1 MFLRSK
7 NFKIMLISILIAL
20 ALGEG
25 LLQFAL
31 PSENEYR
38 MWLPHMQF
46 TFEPDSSVIGGIHG
60 ASQFSINSEG
70 LRSAEINPSAKL
82 KILAIGGSTTIDMML
97 DQNET
102 WTTLLQRNL
111 QQTLGSAWI
120 GNAGKNG
127 LNSFHHID
135 QIKVLLQQFPQCNTV
150 LIFMGV
156 NDLQVTL
163 VRGKHTAGDSLERY
177 NKIFPVVPRQHF
189 PLYQQSGYWRL
200 AGMLKRKWIP
210 NPPKEM
216 VLDKEGKVLVKHR
229 NLRAACKQKTD
240 TLPQWTAA
248 ISSYTKNI
256 NTLIDIAAQKKVRLI
271 FATQPVLWK
280 SNNSKAQQQ
289 LMWSGGSGDFQK
301 NGGQYYSTRILNESM
316 QLFNRTLQ
324 ESAAKRG
331 IQVIDLYSQ
340 LPQDESIFYDDC
352 HFTELGAKK
361 TADIFAREI
370 SAGLKAA
377 KHNK

>member
-1 MFLRSK
+1 
-7 NFKIMLISILIAL
+7 MLISILIAL

>member
-7 NFKIMLISILIAL
+7 NFKIVLVSILIAL

-25 LLQFAL
+25 FLQFAL

-38 MWLPHMQF
+38 MWLPNMQF
-46 TFEPDSSVIGGIHG
+46 TFEPDSTVIGGIHG

-70 LRSAEINPSAKL
+70 LRSNEFNPSAKL
-82 KILAIGGSTTIDMML
+82 KILAIGGSTTIDLLL
-97 DQNET
+97 DQNEM
-102 WTTLLQRNL
+102 WTTLLQHNL
-111 QQTLGSAWI
+111 RKTEDHTWI

-135 QIKVLLQQFPQCNTV
+135 QMKVLLQQFPQCNTV
-150 LIFMGV
+150 LILMGV
-156 NDLQVTL
+156 NDLQLQL
-163 VRGKHTAGDSLERY
+163 VRGKYTAGDSLERY
-177 NKIFPVVPRQHF
+177 KKIFPVAPRKYF
-189 PLYQQSGYWRL
+189 PWYQQSGYWRL

-216 VLDKEGKVLVKHR
+216 VLDKDGRVLIKHR
-229 NLRAACKQKTD
+229 NFRAACKQKID
-240 TLPQWTAA
+240 SLPQWTTALNG
-248 ISSYTKNI
+248 YKKNI
-256 NTLIDIAAQKKVRLI
+256 NTLIDIAAQKQVRLI

-280 SNNSKAQQQ
+280 TNNSIAQQQ
-289 LMWSGGSGDFQK
+289 LMWSGGIGDFQK
-301 NGGQYYSTRILNESM
+301 NGGQYYSTKTLNESM
-316 QLFNRTLQ
+316 QLFNRTLS
-324 ESAAKRG
+324 ETAVGRG

-352 HFTELGAKK
+352 HFTELGARKV
-361 TADIFAREI
+361 AEIFAREI
-370 SAGLKAA
+370 SSELKTA